1 MGGKRVMNDVTAVY
15 YYRPKAGVDAEF
27 AAHALCEEQT
37 TGTWTDLST
46 VNEKTRYVHALDGE
60 VLEVTAAGDGGW
72 FTKIRYPY
80 EIFEAGNIPQYLSVI
95 AGNLFGLGRLE
106 TVRLTE
112 ITLPR
117 ELAGSGPKFGIEG
130 VRRLVGTETSGRPHV
145 GTIIKPKVGL
155 NPKDTAEVA
164 YQAAMGGLDLIK
176 DDETLTNQ
184 PFCPLLERVEEVMA
198 ALDRAKDETGK
209 KVLYAVNVTTGGDRI
224 VECAHAAVKA
234 GANMLMVDV
243 LTAGFSA
250 VQALA
255 EDSFLQVPIHVHR
268 TMHGAL
274 TRNPQ
279 HGIAMRPIAT
289 LVRAAGGDQ
298 LHTGT
303 VSGKMG
309 GKAEEILGDN
319 REITREIP
327 GLKPVFPVASGG
339 LHPGKAAAEIAKLG
353 CDIVL
358 QAGGGIHGH
367 PDGTAAGART
377 FVLAA
382 EAAVLGITAKEYA
395 KTHAELA
402 KAIAKWGDS

>member
-1 MGGKRVMNDVTAVY
+1 MKDLTATY
-15 YYRPKAGVDAEF
+15 YYRPKQGVDAEF
-27 AAHALCEEQT
+27 AAHAICEEQT

-46 VNEKTRYVHALDGE
+46 VNEQTAYVHDLDGE
-60 VLEVTAAGDGGW
+60 VLEVTPADAGGYI
-72 FTKIRYPY
+72 TKIRYPY
-80 EIFEAGNIPQYLSVI
+80 EIFEKGNIPQYLSVI
-95 AGNLFGLGRLE
+95 AGNLFGLGKLE
-106 TVRLTE
+106 AVRLTE
-112 ITLPR
+112 IDLPR
-117 ELAGSGPKFGIEG
+117 ELAGFGPKFGIEG
-130 VRRLVGTETSGRPHV
+130 VRKLAGTEKSRRPHV

-155 NPKDTAEVA
+155 NPKDTAAVA
-164 YQAAMGGLDLIK
+164 YQAAIGGLDLIK

-184 PFCPLLERVEEVMA
+184 PFCPLLERVESVMS
-198 ALDRAKDETGK
+198 ALDDAKDETGK
-209 KVLYAVNVTTGGDRI
+209 HVLYAVNVTTGGDRI
-224 VECAHAAVKA
+224 VELAHSAVKA

-250 VQALA
+250 IQALS
-255 EDSFLQVPIHVHR
+255 EDSYLQVPIHVHR

-309 GKAEEILGDN
+309 GKADEILGDN
-319 REITREIP
+319 HEITREIA

-367 PDGTAAGART
+367 PDGTAAGARA
-377 FVLAA
+377 FVQAA
-382 EAAVLGITAKEYA
+382 EAAVAGISAKEYA
-395 KTHAELA
+395 KTHDELA